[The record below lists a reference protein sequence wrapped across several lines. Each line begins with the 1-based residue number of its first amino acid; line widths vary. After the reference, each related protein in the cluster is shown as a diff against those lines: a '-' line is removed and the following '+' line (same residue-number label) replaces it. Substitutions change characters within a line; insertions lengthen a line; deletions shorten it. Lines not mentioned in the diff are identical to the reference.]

1 MNYKRERKLWGA
13 HAPRVLAVAP
23 PPLRT
28 FFGETNFGEAPKW
41 AREARALSRPE
52 SHPSEIV
59 WSFGVWCF
67 LEIWILDSRFHRSV
81 H

>member
-28 FFGETNFGEAPKW
+28 FFGESNFGEAPKS
-41 AREARALSRPE
+41 AREARALPR
-52 SHPSEIV
+52 
-59 WSFGVWCF
+59 
-67 LEIWILDSRFHRSV
+67 
-81 H
+81 

>member
-1 MNYKRERKLWGA
+1 MIVA
-13 HAPRVLAVAP
+13 HKSCRWRLANDF
-23 PPLRT
+23 LCLN
-28 FFGETNFGEAPKW
+28 EEKYFGEAPKW